1 MKLGHSREDCIVETG
16 CKNRQVKPKKTINY
30 SIDFVI
36 DVINAEE
43 VVSELVNGEIEFR
56 LEDQQLVT
64 LVIWKKKPK
73 VSKKKKLPEK
83 PQRTLRNIK
92 GP

>member
-1 MKLGHSREDCIVETG
+1 LVNGI
-16 CKNRQVKPKKTINY
+16 
-30 SIDFVI
+30 I

-73 VSKKKKLPEK
+73 VSKKKAP
-83 PQRTLRNIK
+83 
-92 GP
+92 